1 MRHLD
6 ILDGIHGLFR
16 ILAAAVLAL
25 GLALPASASVIAR
38 YDMNSPTQ
46 FLNNAGATFYEPN
59 LVSPGGSSAP
69 TYLAN
74 GGFKGSGA
82 FQFDGVN
89 DYLGF
94 DLASYLFIAPS
105 FSNWTVSFWI
115 KTTDTGTNT
124 NYAGTPKV
132 PVLGNITAGIGFG
145 LGIDGGRATYK
156 HYSGG
161 WQTAQGTNMIA
172 DGFPHYVT
180 YVATGSSNLTIYVD
194 GWIDSA
200 NLSVPA
206 SGFSQLGSSIG
217 RSYQVPSGDGTYGAF
232 TLDDLRVWDEAL
244 TQGQIHLQI
253 IPEPTTILFLGLA
266 AVMLVRRRKS

>member
-1 MRHLD
+1 MQHGKTLDDFHFHL
-6 ILDGIHGLFR
+6 R
-16 ILAAAVLAL
+16 ILAAFLLAL
-25 GLALPASASVIAR
+25 GLVSSASATVVAR

-59 LVSPGGSSAP
+59 FVDPGGSSSP

-94 DLASYLFIAPS
+94 DLAGYLFIATAN
-105 FSNWTVSFWI
+105 SNWTVSFWI
-115 KTTDTGTNT
+115 KTTDMGVSTA
-124 NYAGTPKV
+124 YAGTPEV
-132 PVLGNITAGIGFG
+132 PVLGNITGGVGFG

-161 WQTAQGTNMIA
+161 WQTAQGTNIVA
-172 DGFPHYVT
+172 DGIGHYVT
-180 YVATGSSNLTIYVD
+180 LVAVGSSNLSIYVD
-194 GWIDSA
+194 GWLDTP
-200 NLSVPA
+200 NLSVPPA
-206 SGFSQLGSSIG
+206 GFSQLGSSIG
-217 RSYQVPSGDGTYGAF
+217 RSYKPPTGDGTYGAF

-244 TQGQIHLQI
+244 TLGQIHDQI
-253 IPEPTTILFLGLA
+253 IPEPTTLALLGLGG
-266 AVMLVRRRKS
+266 LTLLRRWKR